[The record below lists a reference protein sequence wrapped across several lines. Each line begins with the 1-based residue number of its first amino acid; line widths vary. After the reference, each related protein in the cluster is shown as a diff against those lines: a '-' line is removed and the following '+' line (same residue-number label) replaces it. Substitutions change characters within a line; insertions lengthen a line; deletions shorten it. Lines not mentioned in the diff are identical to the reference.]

1 MREKA
6 WKEEEKEVKGGG
18 RKWKRGCKPAK
29 EGMRPEGE
37 KGSEKEGGRME
48 EEETDG
54 VE

>member
-29 EGMRPEGE
+29 EGMRGIKVARKREEG
-37 KGSEKEGGRME
+37 
-48 EEETDG
+48 
-54 VE
+54 